1 MKPTEGLVLFP
12 LLLAALVVCASCP
25 GAPAPVDAWRPPTV
39 VKIDPGEAWM
49 ARSPTY
55 GVMYGGPRKGA
66 PAYMLLRDG
75 DLVSAGGGPPFTYR
89 STDGGAVAVSASEA
103 GINVAGNLVTLDLA
117 KGEGWQWLERATPE
131 EVSALRLVRLDKPTD
146 IEREHLL
153 RKVADGNPHVDLAVG
168 DGAAL
173 EQALAVFM
181 PRRLWIENVR
191 LTEDVQGLIAAQSR
205 LEVLAIKGDDKDGL
219 AFLARV
225 RGLRTLIL
233 HKWDPKTAGPI
244 PDGMTGLRS
253 LLVLGGSIKDLAPL
267 GNLPRLREL
276 TFWGTE
282 SLRDIGR
289 LTEFPHLRVLVFQ
302 RCKGV
307 ADLQVLNNLKG
318 LRWLGLPDATTP
330 AQLGRVVREH
340 PDLEILAVAWCGK
353 IVDLTPIRRLERLSA
368 LVVATAAP
376 LDPLYRMKTLKFLAV
391 GLDKKKDDAESAR
404 VMAQVQQALPDTAV
418 VRVAPLCLGS
428 GWILLLVPLAA
439 LAWWLAARRRRRR
452 PRPDACHV

>member
-1 MKPTEGLVLFP
+1 MKPTAGLVLFP
-12 LLLAALVVCASCP
+12 LLLAAVVFCASCP
-25 GAPAPVDAWRPPTV
+25 GAVRPVDTWRPPTV

-55 GVMYGGPRKGA
+55 GVTFSGPRKGA
-66 PAYMLLRDG
+66 PAHMLLRDG
-75 DLVSAGGGPPFTYR
+75 DLVSTGEGPPFTYR

-103 GINVAGNLVTLDLA
+103 GIHVAGNLATLDLSR
-117 KGEGWQWLERATPE
+117 GEGWQWLERATPE
-131 EVSALRLVRLDKPTD
+131 EISALRLVGLGEAAD
-146 IEREHLL
+146 IDREHLL
-153 RKVADGNPHVDLAVG
+153 RKVADGNPHVDLVVG
-168 DGAAL
+168 DAEAL
-173 EQALAVFM
+173 DQALAVFM
-181 PRRLWIENVR
+181 PRRLWLDDVR
-191 LTEDVQGLIAAQSR
+191 LTEDVQGLIAAQSW
-205 LEVLAIKGDDKDGL
+205 LEVLAIDGDEKDGL

-276 TFWGTE
+276 TFWGTA

-307 ADLQVLNNLKG
+307 ADLQVLSNLKD

-330 AQLGRVVREH
+330 AQLKRVVQEH
-340 PDLEILAVAWCGK
+340 PDLEVLALAWCGN
-353 IVDLTPIRRLERLSA
+353 IVALTPIRRLERLSA
-368 LVVATAAP
+368 LVVATPAP

-391 GLDKKKDDAESAR
+391 GLGEKKDDAESAR
-404 VMAQVQQALPDTAV
+404 VMVQLQQALPDTAV

-428 GWILLLVPLAA
+428 GWILVLVPAVA
-439 LAWWLAARRRRRR
+439 MAWWVAARRKRRR
-452 PRPDACHV
+452 PRPDACHA